1 MYIFALCYKWLV
13 NKYMN
18 PYEIIAKYYA
28 PGSELYEILVRH
40 SEAVRDKALALARK
54 HPELELDLEFIAEA
68 AMLHDIGILET
79 DAAGIKCFG
88 THRYIEHGYLGAEMM
103 RREGYP
109 RHALVC
115 ERHTGTGLKLAD
127 IIARDLPVPHR
138 ELCPVSLE
146 EQLICYAD
154 KFFSK
159 TRIDSED
166 SYERVEQK
174 MKKWGEESVE
184 KLKEW
189 QNLFE

>member
-1 MYIFALCYKWLV
+1 
-13 NKYMN
+13 MN
-18 PYEIIAKYYA
+18 PYEIIEKYYA
-28 PGSELYEILVRH
+28 PGSDLYNILVKH
-40 SEAVRDKALALARK
+40 SETVRDKALELARR
-54 HPELELDLEFIAEA
+54 HPELGLDLEFIAEA

-115 ERHTGTGLKLAD
+115 ERHTGTGLRLTD
-127 IIARDLPVPHR
+127 IIERELPVPHR
-138 ELCPVSLE
+138 ELCPVTME

-159 TRIDSED
+159 TRLDSED
-166 SYERVEQK
+166 SYERVEKK
-174 MKKWGEESVE
+174 MQKWGEESVE
-184 KLKEW
+184 QLRRWHEK
-189 QNLFE
+189 FE

>member
-1 MYIFALCYKWLV
+1 
-13 NKYMN
+13 MN

-28 PGSELYEILVRH
+28 RGTKAYDILVRH
-40 SEAVRDKALALARK
+40 SEAVRDKALSLARK

-68 AMLHDIGILET
+68 AMVHDIGILET
-79 DAAGIKCFG
+79 DAAGIQCFG
-88 THRYIEHGYLGAEMM
+88 THSYIEHGYLGAEIM

-127 IIARDLPVPHR
+127 IITRELPVPHR
-138 ELCPVSLE
+138 ELCPVTLE

-159 TRIDSED
+159 TRLNSED
-166 SYERVEQK
+166 SYERVMRK
-174 MKKWGEESVE
+174 MQKWGDESVE
-184 KLKEW
+184 QLRRWHKI
-189 QNLFE
+189 FE

>member
-1 MYIFALCYKWLV
+1 
-13 NKYMN
+13 MN
-18 PYEIIAKYYA
+18 PYEIIEKYYA
-28 PGSELYEILVRH
+28 PGSDLYNILVKH
-40 SEAVRDKALALARK
+40 SEAVRDKALELARR
-54 HPELELDLEFIAEA
+54 HPELGLDLEFIAEA

-115 ERHTGTGLKLAD
+115 ERHTGTGLRLTD
-127 IIARDLPVPHR
+127 IIERELPVPQR
-138 ELCPVSLE
+138 ELCPVTME

-159 TRIDSED
+159 TRLDSED
-166 SYERVEQK
+166 SYERVEKK
-174 MKKWGEESVE
+174 MQKWGEESVE
-184 KLKEW
+184 QLRRWHEK
-189 QNLFE
+189 FE